1 MAKLTKGNKADLIC
15 IVILLLLNPATWYLA
30 KGPENVFPDSAA
42 YIAMGANILGN
53 GLSYLPSWGHVDVGL
68 VLPPLFP
75 LLIGF
80 GKLFTGGDALVTARL
95 LTTLFMLGCSVLGFY
110 FLRNMSHRAVAL
122 CAVLLIQLNYH
133 YLSMALTPLTE
144 PLFIFFTLV
153 ALLLWQRLLNN
164 SHRWQLTCLLLG
176 VAAGLTYLSRQIG
189 LVLVVFFVLFTLAH
203 GLVTMRDRLKEVL
216 LRSLLVVAGAAI
228 LVAPYLLV
236 VKTQTGHLPTE
247 QRFRLGQYSV
257 HAPDE
262 EVAREV
268 REIREYEA
276 PDYDTLYNRRR
287 AWMKLIPD
295 GSEMYSYVLLD
306 EDTAGTEAAIPELR
320 LPQQTGIRLLANIGF
335 LGNITGTFVV
345 GLFLLTAVLA
355 LLGRNRPKPFFAR
368 AVLPL
373 LILFYILSLSL
384 VTGLV
389 ERYLLVVFPLVILQI
404 FTELYAFIGM
414 LGEKPGIKGLREG
427 ILAVI
432 LAAGLVATPQLYT
445 DVAARP
451 WLSES
456 SAPLV
461 EFRDHTTPGDPVIS
475 VVPQFS
481 YYVGGNYRYLPNDS
495 LEQAVAYARKT
506 GVKWLLVTRDP
517 SSLEQAALYTNAGW
531 FSQGRPDQSHP
542 DLLKLAARS
551 ADGYGYLF
559 EIRP

>member
-1 MAKLTKGNKADLIC
+1 
-15 IVILLLLNPATWYLA
+15 
-30 KGPENVFPDSAA
+30 
-42 YIAMGANILGN
+42 
-53 GLSYLPSWGHVDVGL
+53 
-68 VLPPLFP
+68 
-75 LLIGF
+75 
-80 GKLFTGGDALVTARL
+80 
-95 LTTLFMLGCSVLGFY
+95 
-110 FLRNMSHRAVAL
+110 
-122 CAVLLIQLNYH
+122 
-133 YLSMALTPLTE
+133 
-144 PLFIFFTLV
+144 
-153 ALLLWQRLLNN
+153 
-164 SHRWQLTCLLLG
+164 
-176 VAAGLTYLSRQIG
+176 
-189 LVLVVFFVLFTLAH
+189 
-203 GLVTMRDRLKEVL
+203 
-216 LRSLLVVAGAAI
+216 
-228 LVAPYLLV
+228 
-236 VKTQTGHLPTE
+236 
-247 QRFRLGQYSV
+247 
-257 HAPDE
+257 
-262 EVAREV
+262 
-268 REIREYEA
+268 
-276 PDYDTLYNRRR
+276 
-287 AWMKLIPD
+287 
-295 GSEMYSYVLLD
+295 MYSYVLLD

-355 LLGRNRPKPFFAR
+355 LLGRNRPRPFFAR

-445 DVAARP
+445 EVTARP

-461 EFRDHTTPGDPVIS
+461 EFHDHTSPGDPVIS
-475 VVPQFS
+475 VVPQFA
-481 YYVGGNYRYLPNDS
+481 YYVGGSYRYLPNDS

-517 SSLEQAALYTNAGW
+517 SSLEQAALYSNATW

-542 DLLKLAARS
+542 DLLKLTARS